1 MPTFSFIV
9 DSKKT
14 DLSCFAFAI
23 SSHGFEMEK
32 KEDENA
38 KQEKKEKKK
47 QKTKTK
53 HHAIQMFDGKFVFT
67 HDILDC
73 FSDRKCPGLRNKPKI
88 FLIQV

>member
-1 MPTFSFIV
+1 MPTFSFIL

-14 DLSCFAFAI
+14 DLSCFAFSI

-73 FSDRKCPGLRNKPKI
+73 FSDAKCPGLRNKPKI

>member
-32 KEDENA
+32 KDENA
-38 KQEKKEKKK
+38 KQKKRGKEKHEI
-47 QKTKTK
+47 KTK

-73 FSDRKCPGLRNKPKI
+73 FSDTNCPGLRNKPKI